1 MNAYPELTHRLFAG
15 EMNKKFALDKS
26 IFEKDN
32 WQVQRQLAPLL
43 RQIAVNHLATA
54 NTPAAKAFRGEYLLV
69 ARRPY
74 QTYLDGQK
82 RNGAWGTD
90 IEAIALA
97 ETLGFNIVVTSVCK
111 DRPDKTWCLHLQDP
125 KLPTVHLY
133 NYGNYHW
140 TNGKNSST
148 IGDGNCL
155 YNAVAKELKK
165 LIYPQ
170 QHELLNEKHK
180 PLSKNSIFQ
189 KDSST
194 NKKILESQ
202 KRIHAAIAN
211 AIQNDQ
217 TPEQREV
224 AYRKEEERIK
234 KLPKEEQQ
242 QIAED
247 YKLSLQLASTEMFYE
262 KHPGLGKIKYFLKG
276 LSPFSEDPSS
286 TQNIMR

>member
-1 MNAYPELTHRLFAG
+1 MNAYQELTNKLFAG
-15 EMNKKFALDKS
+15 EMNKKVALDKS

-32 WQVQRQLAPLL
+32 RQVQRQLAPLL

-69 ARRPY
+69 AGRPY
-74 QTYLDGQK
+74 QTYLDRQK
-82 RNGAWGTD
+82 INGTWGTD

-97 ETLGFNIVVTSVCK
+97 EALGFNVVVTSVCEN
-111 DRPDKTWCLHLQDP
+111 RPDKTWCLHLQDP

-140 TNGKNSST
+140 TNGKNSSI

-155 YNAVAKELKK
+155 YNSVAERFKEL
-165 LIYPQ
+165 IHPQ
-170 QHELLNEKHK
+170 QRK

-189 KDSST
+189 AENNA
-194 NKKILESQ
+194 NKEILESQ
-202 KRIHAAIAN
+202 KRIHTAIAS
-211 AIQNDQ
+211 AVQNDE
-217 TPEQREV
+217 TPEQREI

-234 KLPKEEQQ
+234 KLSKEEQQ

-262 KHPGLGKIKYFLKG
+262 KHPNLGRIQSFLRKLFKYPKYN
-276 LSPFSEDPSS
+276 EITS
-286 TQNIMR
+286 TSC